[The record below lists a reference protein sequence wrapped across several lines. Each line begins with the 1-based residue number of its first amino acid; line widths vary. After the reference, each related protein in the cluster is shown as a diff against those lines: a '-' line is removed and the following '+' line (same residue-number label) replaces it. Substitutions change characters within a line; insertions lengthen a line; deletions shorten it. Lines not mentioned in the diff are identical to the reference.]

1 MKSGEETVV
10 AALMPGIAILGAAL
24 VALTGCGTSAT
35 SGIRGED
42 SQAGRPVATSNSD
55 WEPGDAGMRALVGG
69 TLRAA
74 KNGCPYLASGTRL
87 WVVWPEGFQAR
98 IGSDGRLVLLA
109 PDGAIVAHEGD
120 YIEAGGGLAVGRA
133 RPGMPCIPS
142 GVELTAIQS
151 EIVVQPRDSR

>member
-42 SQAGRPVATSNSD
+42 TQAGRLVAITISNSD
-55 WEPGDAGMRALVGG
+55 WEPRDAGMRALGGG

-109 PDGAIVAHEGD
+109 PDGAIVAHEGVHRSWRRVRR
-120 YIEAGGGLAVGRA
+120 GPSP
-133 RPGMPCIPS
+133 PGHALHP
-142 GVELTAIQS
+142 
-151 EIVVQPRDSR
+151 